1 MASLCP
7 DLRHEHLPGRSLCTC
22 LVPQLVC
29 RRPGG
34 TLLHCLST
42 AGLARSDPTGPG
54 ETEKES
60 LRDDPLPQGSVQR
73 CRSETPNLL
82 AFSEKGLHA
91 YPKSCGLRVS
101 LLIQHTSRDQGRHSA
116 ETEEPSR
123 NSFHTVSA
131 PLLVSSAHDTAEKS
145 WCAHLAPWVL
155 RCHREG
161 TSPDSL
167 ALMARDA
174 CVPGFNGT
182 AAKKQFFTGYALRG
196 QCRRSTENSSP
207 SFSHKM
213 SISIHYK
220 LLPEGLAS
228 FGGGGGSFKIF

>member
-145 WCAHLAPWVL
+145 WCTHLAP
-155 RCHREG
+155 
-161 TSPDSL
+161 
-167 ALMARDA
+167 
-174 CVPGFNGT
+174 
-182 AAKKQFFTGYALRG
+182 
-196 QCRRSTENSSP
+196 NSR
-207 SFSHKM
+207 F
-213 SISIHYK
+213 
-220 LLPEGLAS
+220 LTNAG
-228 FGGGGGSFKIF
+228 